1 MTEVINFFTEYKQ
14 VSIIAHVFFVI
25 LGMGSALVSDI
36 LFNFYIKDKKINP
49 TENSTLEV
57 LSGVIWISVWFIILS
72 GGALFLSDIPT
83 YSVSAKFL
91 LKMTIVGFI
100 IINGYLF
107 ARITHGALSKLNFS
121 DLNSHHKYVRIRRM
135 SFAFG
140 AVSLVSWL
148 SSFVLGSV
156 SNIHVSFWSGLIIYG
171 VIVSIAVSGS
181 QVVEFLITR
190 KNK

>member
-1 MTEVINFFTEYKQ
+1 MAEVINFFTEYRQ

-49 TENSTLEV
+49 TENSTLET
-57 LSGVIWISVWFIILS
+57 LSGVIWFSLWFIILS
-72 GGALFLSDIPT
+72 GGAIFLSDVST
-83 YSVSAKFL
+83 YSASAKFL

-107 ARITHGALSKLNFS
+107 ARVTHGSLLKLDFS
-121 DLNSHHKYVRIRRM
+121 DINSNHKYVRIRRM

-140 AVSLVSWL
+140 AISLVSWMFA
-148 SSFVLGSV
+148 FVLGSIR
-156 SNIHVSFWSGLIIYG
+156 SIPVSFWIGLMAYG
-171 VIVSIAVSGS
+171 LCLLLAVIAS
-181 QVVEFLITR
+181 QIVERKIT
-190 KNK
+190 NNI

>member
-1 MTEVINFFTEYKQ
+1 MTEIINFFTEYRQ

-25 LGMGSALVSDI
+25 LGMGSALVTDI
-36 LFNFYIKDKKINP
+36 LFNVYIKDKKINP
-49 TENSTLEV
+49 TENSTLEALSSVIWFSLWFIV
-57 LSGVIWISVWFIILS
+57 LSGIAI
-72 GGALFLSDIPT
+72 FLSDISA
-83 YSVSAKFL
+83 YSVSSKFL

-107 ARITHGALSKLNFS
+107 ARVTHGSLTKLDFS
-121 DLNSHHKYVRIRRM
+121 DTNKNNKYVKIRKM

-148 SSFVLGSV
+148 SAFILGSIPSIPV
-156 SNIHVSFWSGLIIYG
+156 TFWSGLIVYG
-171 VIVSIAVSGS
+171 ALVVFGIFGS
-181 QVVEFLITR
+181 QVAEYLITR

>member
-1 MTEVINFFTEYKQ
+1 MSEVVNFFTEYRQ

-36 LFNFYIKDKKINP
+36 LFNLYIKDKKINP
-49 TENSTLEV
+49 TENSTLESLSKIIWFSLWFIV
-57 LSGVIWISVWFIILS
+57 LSGIAI
-72 GGALFLSDIPT
+72 FLSDIST
-83 YSVSAKFL
+83 YSVSSKFL

-121 DLNSHHKYVRIRRM
+121 DTNSHHKYVRIRRM

-148 SSFVLGSV
+148 SAFVLGSIK
-156 SNIHVSFWSGLIIYG
+156 NIPVSFWSGLITYG
-171 VIVSIAVSGS
+171 LFLILAILGS
-181 QVVEFLITR
+181 QIVEYIITNKR
-190 KNK
+190 K